1 MKSNQ
6 ASIQKISIPLEDN
19 QFLNNTSL
27 LNNYYINL
35 TQNLNLNNFN
45 ENKNPNYLINPNLS
59 MLNLYNQNT
68 NENLPKLSLVNLNTF
83 INLNN
88 FISLLQMQESLKSY
102 QELLVNNNGS
112 QKAEKSAEINT
123 KMIGIKRNR
132 EEFGNNDSN
141 NNHDKNIKIII
152 NEKNGNYSKKKNLQV
167 IIEKKKLNKKRN
179 VNKAIK
185 TNNNNNTNFNQP
197 FGPTIEIDLRKK
209 DKNEENDL
217 KIYEKEIKNEKKR
230 KRNKKRNRNKE
241 LLKDTL
247 LENLDKEKNDI
258 SIIINNPENEISP
271 NLLKNEEPSR
281 VKRQKIIKRPKPCI
295 SNKYKSKKVKNRRA
309 KTNFS
314 YKRRNKQNNIRYQ
327 STKCIFHGKNYENTN
342 SPSDFMKYNY
352 NFIEE
357 IKQPKK
363 NDDKIKQDLNIKI
376 PNIICENNYENHIN
390 NISELK
396 PIWLRSQFKGNDTEL
411 NKCINLIKNNLKDGR
426 DDINEEKCLETLME
440 NQNIYLKD
448 N

>member
-209 DKNEENDL
+209 DKNEEN
-217 KIYEKEIKNEKKR
+217 Y
-230 KRNKKRNRNKE
+230 
-241 LLKDTL
+241 
-247 LENLDKEKNDI
+247 
-258 SIIINNPENEISP
+258 
-271 NLLKNEEPSR
+271 
-281 VKRQKIIKRPKPCI
+281 
-295 SNKYKSKKVKNRRA
+295 
-309 KTNFS
+309 
-314 YKRRNKQNNIRYQ
+314 
-327 STKCIFHGKNYENTN
+327 
-342 SPSDFMKYNY
+342 
-352 NFIEE
+352 
-357 IKQPKK
+357 
-363 NDDKIKQDLNIKI
+363 
-376 PNIICENNYENHIN
+376 
-390 NISELK
+390 
-396 PIWLRSQFKGNDTEL
+396 
-411 NKCINLIKNNLKDGR
+411 
-426 DDINEEKCLETLME
+426 
-440 NQNIYLKD
+440 
-448 N
+448 